1 MLSKQFKFR
10 IRQFCSN
17 LILLRKENSV
27 EISAVEIFGYCAS
40 ALIAFSLTRSSI
52 IKLRWFNLF
61 GASSFCTYGIL
72 IGSYPVAIL
81 NGFIAVTNVFFLY
94 RMLLHTEQ
102 NFVVIE
108 VSRPSNYVDFFL
120 EAHQAEIEHFFPRF
134 FKTYHD
140 KQRDYFFLT
149 EHTNVVGVLSGY
161 RQANNDFVVDFDF
174 VIPEYRDFKLGHFV
188 MGAGKELK
196 KKFKFNDVVAKADS
210 VEHEHYLI
218 SLGFEPGKKGIWS
231 YSG

>member
-1 MLSKQFKFR
+1 M
-10 IRQFCSN
+10 
-17 LILLRKENSV
+17 

-108 VSRPSNYVDFFL
+108 VSRPSNYVDFFI
-120 EAHQAEIEHFFPRF
+120 EYHQEEIEHFFPRF
-134 FKTYHD
+134 LKSSHD
-140 KQRDYFFLT
+140 ENRDYFFLT

-161 RQANNDFVVDFDF
+161 RQSDNGFIVDFDF

-188 MGAGKELK
+188 VGEGQELK
-196 KKFKFNDVVAKADS
+196 SKFGFGHIVAKADS
-210 VEHEHYLI
+210 VEHENYLI
-218 SLGFEPGKKGIWS
+218 SLGFVPGKKGIWS
-231 YSG
+231 LPG